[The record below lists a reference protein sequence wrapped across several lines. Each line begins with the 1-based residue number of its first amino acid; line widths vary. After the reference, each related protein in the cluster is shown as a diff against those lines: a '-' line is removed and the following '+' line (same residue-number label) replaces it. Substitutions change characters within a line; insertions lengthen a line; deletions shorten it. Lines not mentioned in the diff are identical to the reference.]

1 MKTSWILTI
10 EEDSETGDAL
20 LAFPPD
26 LLEAAGWIEGGYNKL
41 DQQQQW
47 FVDSPKINR

>member
-26 LLEAAGWIEGGYNKL
+26 LLEAAGWIEGDTLEWIDNK
-41 DQQQQW
+41 DGSWSIQKVQ
-47 FVDSPKINR
+47 